1 MRPASALR
9 GNPDSSVRGFKL
21 LSAGSR
27 AARRIGSLLGEVP
40 HAARH
45 NFLNA
50 ETYSSSASAL
60 EEAVPV
66 VHEKLIF
73 LHFSSLS

>member
-9 GNPDSSVRGFKL
+9 GNPDSSVQGFKL
-21 LSAGSR
+21 LSAGLR
-27 AARRIGSLLGEVP
+27 AAQRIGSLSGGTP
-40 HAARH
+40 HAARR

-50 ETYSSSASAL
+50 EAYSSWAPAL
-60 EEAVPV
+60 EKAVPV